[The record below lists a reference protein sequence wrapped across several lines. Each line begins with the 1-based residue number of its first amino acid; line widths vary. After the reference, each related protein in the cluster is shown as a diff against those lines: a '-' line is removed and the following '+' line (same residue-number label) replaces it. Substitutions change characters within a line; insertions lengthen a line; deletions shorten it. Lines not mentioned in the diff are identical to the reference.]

1 MKKISIVLA
10 DDDEDDRLFFKE
22 AIEQLNLN
30 SDLNLVENGNELM
43 KYLEDLNSPLPD
55 LVFLDLNMPRKGGLE
70 CLREIRSSK
79 KLKGLTVAIYSTS
92 SSEEDIEECF
102 VRGANIYINKPNNF
116 ESIKSVLFKVIST
129 NYQYNTSSLNKDN
142 FVMVV

>member
-116 ESIKSVLFKVIST
+116 ESIKSVLLKVIST